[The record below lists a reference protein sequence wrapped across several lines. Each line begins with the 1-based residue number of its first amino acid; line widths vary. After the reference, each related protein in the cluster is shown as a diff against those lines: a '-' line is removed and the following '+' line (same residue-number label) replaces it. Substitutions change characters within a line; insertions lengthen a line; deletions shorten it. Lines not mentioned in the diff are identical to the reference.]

1 MSGFGVELGAG
12 TSGTFLK
19 KLLFNVFEGVVVD
32 LGDAVAKFTQ
42 QPQK

>member
-12 TSGTFLK
+12 TSGTFFNR
-19 KLLFNVFEGVVVD
+19 LLFNVFEGVVVD
-32 LGDAVAKFTQ
+32 LGDAVAKFAQ